1 MKTESPTQA
10 AEAVSIVAFNNQ
22 TRADRKLL
30 KKFVAF
36 HWTHYQHDPQYVPLL
51 DYEYLGFKLLGIKGF
66 FETDNLFYKH
76 SEMCFF
82 LAFEND
88 QLVGRCNAFV
98 NHRHNEKWQDKV
110 GFFGQFESIDD
121 QTVANSLLDAVAAWL
136 QDHGMDTIRGPQN
149 LPVNEATPGLLT
161 EGFDSRPVMY
171 YHYNKPYY
179 EKLIRNWGFRP
190 VERVLSWEAPVMNP
204 MEEKLQRV
212 SQKVIDRFEVTL
224 ETWDERPLAVR
235 KQEMLEIYNDAWDD
249 NFGFVP
255 FTQEE
260 FYRIIDD
267 MLLIM
272 DKKLFVFLYVKGEP
286 AAFFG
291 GVPNITE
298 RMEIIPG
305 FRRCEL
311 LRAAKML
318 LTKHKVKGF
327 RLGYLGVRK
336 KFRKMGLD
344 GVMVWKQKQYAQAR
358 KYEYCDMGWVLE
370 HNTMA
375 VRLVEISKGKLS
387 KAYTIFDKKLSS

>member
-1 MKTESPTQA
+1 MKTESPDPA
-10 AEAVSIVAFNNQ
+10 AVSIVAFNNE
-22 TRADRKLL
+22 TKADRKLL
-30 KKFVAF
+30 KKFIDF
-36 HWTHYQHDPQYVPLL
+36 HWSHYKNDPQYVPLL

-76 SEMCFF
+76 AEMRFF
-82 LAFEND
+82 LAFQNA

-121 QTVANSLLDAVAAWL
+121 QTVANALLDAAATWL
-136 QDHGMDTIRGPQN
+136 KEHRMDTIRGPQN

-161 EGFDSRPVMY
+161 EGFNSRPVMY

-179 EKLIRNWGFRP
+179 EKLIRNWGFQP

-212 SQKVIDRFEVTL
+212 SQKVMERFEVTI

-235 KQEMLEIYNDAWDD
+235 KQEMLAIYNDAWDD

-318 LTKHKVKGF
+318 LTKSKVKGF

-344 GVMVWKQKQYAQAR
+344 GLMVWKQKQYAQSR

-370 HNTMA
+370 HNMMA

-387 KAYTIFDKKLSS
+387 KAYTIFDKKLPA